1 MSGARNG
8 LAFLKQMIKFR
19 TEAKSFENVLQGVR
33 VVGGGD
39 GKCTCEMTV
48 MEEHQNAGGTL
59 HGGVTATLVDAI
71 STWALMTTPREVP
84 GVSVD
89 LSVSFMKP
97 VRVGE
102 DIVIDADTLKVGKT
116 LAFCSVD
123 IKLKSTG
130 SLVAQG
136 KHTKYVG

>member
-1 MSGARNG
+1 
-8 LAFLKQMIKFR
+8 
-19 TEAKSFENVLQGVR
+19 
-33 VVGGGD
+33 
-39 GKCTCEMTV
+39 
-48 MEEHQNAGGTL
+48 
-59 HGGVTATLVDAI
+59 
-71 STWALMTTPREVP
+71 
-84 GVSVD
+84 
-89 LSVSFMKP
+89 MKP

>member
-1 MSGARNG
+1 MIYELGSKKKPRLIFILIFDTRACMNNTCSP
-8 LAFLKQMIKFR
+8 FLFR
-19 TEAKSFENVLQGVR
+19 
-33 VVGGGD
+33 
-39 GKCTCEMTV
+39 
-48 MEEHQNAGGTL
+48 
-59 HGGVTATLVDAI
+59 
-71 STWALMTTPREVP
+71 
-84 GVSVD
+84 
-89 LSVSFMKP
+89 FMKP

>member
-1 MSGARNG
+1 MFMSFGVKNENNFYFNIWYTCMNNTCSP
-8 LAFLKQMIKFR
+8 FLFR
-19 TEAKSFENVLQGVR
+19 
-33 VVGGGD
+33 
-39 GKCTCEMTV
+39 
-48 MEEHQNAGGTL
+48 
-59 HGGVTATLVDAI
+59 
-71 STWALMTTPREVP
+71 
-84 GVSVD
+84 
-89 LSVSFMKP
+89 FMKP